1 VFETGRHAAVS
12 RADTTGRVTPSA
24 QAATKPL
31 ILASHCLR
39 RELAPAAP
47 AAQAIQ
53 MLASLAG
60 LTGVIGTWLLCGPRG
75 LGLPVGGALL
85 ALAVLGIV
93 PMPYP
98 ARAMSLATVAGSVF
112 AVVAWHRADRA
123 ADLEPVVLGLG
134 VVVLSMALLFRSWHR
149 ASLLARALVGVG
161 LALCTGWL
169 WSSQALQRLLVLD
182 SQVQAWFGPVLCVP
196 FALLLL
202 LSLLAFMDSRSTGA
216 CALWAGL
223 LLLWYGV
230 HDWAGLVVRYWPVGA
245 ARPLLERVPAEVAVT
260 WLSAPLLAA
269 VLATALSQL
278 LAVATAD
285 EPE

>member
-1 VFETGRHAAVS
+1 
-12 RADTTGRVTPSA
+12 
-24 QAATKPL
+24 
-31 ILASHCLR
+31 
-39 RELAPAAP
+39 
-47 AAQAIQ
+47 
-53 MLASLAG
+53 
-60 LTGVIGTWLLCGPRG
+60 
-75 LGLPVGGALL
+75 VGGALL
-85 ALAVLGIV
+85 ALAALGAM

-112 AVVAWHRADRA
+112 AVVTWHRADRA

-134 VVVLSMALLFRSWHR
+134 VVVLAMALLFRSWHR
-149 ASLLARALVGVG
+149 ASWLSRALVGVG
-161 LALCTGWL
+161 LALCAGWL
-169 WSSQALQRLLVLD
+169 WSSQALQQLLVLD
-182 SQVQAWFGPVLCVP
+182 SQFQAWFGPVLCVP

-230 HDWAGLVVRYWPVGA
+230 HDWTALAVRYWPAGA
-245 ARPLLERVPAEVAVT
+245 SRPLLERVPPEIAVT
-260 WLSAPLLAA
+260 WFSAPLFAA
-269 VLATALSQL
+269 VLAAALSQL